1 LPCTAVWSAKGGKQE
16 AILTQASVRQNGIRR
31 VFTIPPYGD
40 GRGTEA
46 ITLIASGIKT
56 RDAIG
61 IPPDLP
67 ALHPIDCYEPVE
79 MRSGAYPAT
88 F

>member
-1 LPCTAVWSAKGGKQE
+1 L
-16 AILTQASVRQNGIRR
+16 
-31 VFTIPPYGD
+31 FTIRPYGD
-40 GRGTEA
+40 GRETEA

-67 ALHPIDCYEPVE
+67 ELHPIDCYEPVG
-79 MRSGAYPAT
+79 MRSGLPGDVLNKKGRWNEGY
-88 F
+88 